1 MTKQLSKIQSFV
13 ASVVN
18 NDFSEGQQSMIL
30 SVDLEIVGGKNGTCE
45 NANTLSCSG
54 RNGTCVNNVSTC
66 GSKNGECKSSC
77 TTLKPKDDNSK

>member
-30 SVDLEIVGGKNGTCE
+30 SADLEIVGGKNGACE
-45 NANTLSCSG
+45 NANTLSCSDT
-54 RNGTCVNNVSTC
+54 NKVCVNYAATC
-66 GSKNGECKSSC
+66 GSDNGKCKSFC

>member
-30 SVDLEIVGGKNGTCE
+30 SAD
-45 NANTLSCSG
+45 
-54 RNGTCVNNVSTC
+54 
-66 GSKNGECKSSC
+66 
-77 TTLKPKDDNSK
+77 

>member
-30 SVDLEIVGGKNGTCE
+30 SADLEVVGGDNSKCE
-45 NANTLSCSG
+45 NAAVEN
-54 RNGTCVNNVSTC
+54 
-66 GSKNGECKSSC
+66 KK
-77 TTLKPKDDNSK
+77 

>member
-30 SVDLEIVGGKNGTCE
+30 SADLEIVGGKNGACE
-45 NANTLSCSG
+45 NAQSTLAK
-54 RNGTCVNNVSTC
+54 R
-66 GSKNGECKSSC
+66 
-77 TTLKPKDDNSK
+77 

>member
-30 SVDLEIVGGKNGTCE
+30 SADLEVVGGDNSKCE
-45 NANTLSCSG
+45 NAAVESCSATNGKCTNSGNCGTSNGDCSNKPVLIQPG
-54 RNGTCVNNVSTC
+54 RNPC
-66 GSKNGECKSSC
+66 
-77 TTLKPKDDNSK
+77 L

>member
-30 SVDLEIVGGKNGTCE
+30 SADLEIVGGENSVCE
-45 NANTLSCSG
+45 NAGADSCLAKNEKCTNLANCSISNDSCINKPVVKPG
-54 RNGTCVNNVSTC
+54 RNPC
-66 GSKNGECKSSC
+66 
-77 TTLKPKDDNSK
+77 L

>member
-30 SVDLEIVGGKNGTCE
+30 SADLEVVGGENSVCE
-45 NANTLSCSG
+45 NADVDSCLAKNKKCTNSGNCSISNDFCSNNPVVKPG
-54 RNGTCVNNVSTC
+54 RNPC
-66 GSKNGECKSSC
+66 
-77 TTLKPKDDNSK
+77 L